1 MFNLIKNKK
10 KLDFKSTLK
19 KNKIINFSKKNLFV
33 SKKELVRKNTTD
45 FIKISLSFFFAGFST
60 FSILYCVQPILP
72 IFSKEFNLTPS
83 QSSLSLS
90 ATTITMAIGMLFT
103 GSFSDFF
110 GRKKVMTIS
119 LLISAVLTILCSMV
133 NNWNEIIIMR
143 LLIGLALSGVTAVG
157 MSYLSEEIHSNDL
170 SFSIGLYIG
179 GNTFG
184 GFIGRFLS
192 AIIGSYF
199 SWKVVFLTIGI
210 FSFFSTTIFL
220 LMLPKS
226 KNFKSISLNYIS
238 FVNSFLFH
246 LKDRALIILFIIGF
260 ILMGSFIT
268 LFNYIGYRLMI
279 SPFFL
284 DPNLISLLSI
294 VYLTGV
300 YTSPK
305 AGALIKHYNRSTIL
319 IFSFFIMLIGLT
331 ITQLNNYFS
340 IFLGLTLFSGGFF
353 SAHSI
358 ASSSIG
364 YRVKKAKG
372 QASSMYLISY
382 YFGASILGT
391 IGGLFWLFGSWIG
404 VSIFVLN
411 LLLIGIFLSLKLQK
425 MLKL

>member
-1 MFNLIKNKK
+1 M
-10 KLDFKSTLK
+10 DFKSTFK
-19 KNKIINFSKKNLFV
+19 KNKIINFSEKKTLT
-33 SKKELVRKNTTD
+33 SKKELVKRNTKK
-45 FIKISLSFFFAGFST
+45 FIKIALSFFFAGFST

-72 IFSKEFNLTPS
+72 IFSKEFHLTPS
-83 QSSLSLS
+83 QSSISLS

-110 GRKKVMTIS
+110 GRKKVMSIS
-119 LLISAVLTILCSMV
+119 LLISAILTILCSAV
-133 NNWNEIIIMR
+133 NNWHEIIIMR

-157 MSYLSEEIHSNDL
+157 MSYLSEEIYPNDL
-170 SFSIGLYIG
+170 SFSIGLYIS

-192 AIIGSYF
+192 AIIGNYF
-199 SWKVVFLTIGI
+199 SWRIVFLIIG
-210 FSFFSTTIFL
+210 FFSLISTIIFL

-226 KNFKSISLNYIS
+226 KNFKSVSLNYIS
-238 FVNSFLFH
+238 FINSFLFH

-268 LFNYIGYRLMI
+268 LFNYIGYRLMV

-284 DPNLISLLSI
+284 DPNLISLLSV

-305 AGALIKHYNRSTIL
+305 AGTLINRYNRSTIL
-319 IFSFFIMLIGLT
+319 IFSFFIMIIGL
-331 ITQLNNYFS
+331 IVTQFNNYLS
-340 IFLGLTLFSGGFF
+340 IFLGLTLFSGSFF

-364 YRVKKAKG
+364 YRVKEAKG

-391 IGGLFWLFGSWIG
+391 IGGLFWLFGCWIG

-411 LLLIGIFLSLKLQK
+411 LLLIGIYLSFKLKK
-425 MLKL
+425 Y